1 MTGQSVNCIFN
12 MFKALIFKKFQ
23 LSITFFKTIFEKNI
37 NKNSISAK
45 NILVTRKQITMFLVK
60 QPFSITEQLSERNL
74 CKTAVLCSA

>member
-1 MTGQSVNCIFN
+1 

-45 NILVTRKQITMFLVK
+45 IF
-60 QPFSITEQLSERNL
+60 
-74 CKTAVLCSA
+74 